1 MSLSGVGSGTRMW
14 PLSRKNE
21 PKQFL
26 SLTSDKSMF
35 QETLLRLDD
44 TKISNLLDP
53 VIVCNKEYRDIV
65 FNQLKEINAEHNGI
79 ILEPIGRNTAP
90 AATIAANHAV
100 NIFGNK
106 ITIFILPA
114 DHYIED
120 KIGFLENIIIG
131 SNVLVKNDVMIT
143 FGIQPHSAHTGYG
156 YIKSGK
162 KLDNFNAFNIE
173 EFKEKPDKV
182 TAEKYLREGGYYWN
196 SGMFIW
202 KVSVLLNEIKRYLPN
217 LHTQLDKLSK
227 NTIEVKGPYP
237 FKELNNSG
245 KKIFKSLQ
253 PVSIDH
259 GIMEKS
265 SNSVVFP
272 TNIGW
277 NDVGSWTALADIS
290 QKDPNGNV
298 IKGNVLSIENN
309 NSIIYAEERLVATMG
324 LENMIVV
331 DTSDAVLIC
340 PKDCAQDVKKIV
352 EQIKLEKRPE
362 VSIAPN
368 SEIRPWGNYVILQKE
383 ANYLVKRIEVL
394 PGESLSLQSHNHRSE
409 HWTIVSGTAQVE
421 INELSKTLQ
430 ANQFIEIPKGA
441 KHRLANHSKFPL
453 IIIEVQLGENLDE
466 NDITRYED
474 KYGRT
479 SEGKGN

>member
-1 MSLSGVGSGTRMW
+1 MYAVILAGGSGTRFW
-14 PLSRKNE
+14 PKSREQLPKQLLNINGERTMIQDTLTRISPIVSAEKTWIITNEKHALETCRQLKATKFNPSQLLTEPIARNTAAAIGYSAFILSQHN
-21 PKQFL
+21 PDAIMAVFPADHAITTHKQFL
-26 SLTSDKSMF
+26 ELIEQAKTVAKKNHLVTLGIKPTSP
-35 QETLLRLDD
+35 E
-44 TKISNLLDP
+44 
-53 VIVCNKEYRDIV
+53 
-65 FNQLKEINAEHNGI
+65 
-79 ILEPIGRNTAP
+79 
-90 AATIAANHAV
+90 
-100 NIFGNK
+100 
-106 ITIFILPA
+106 
-114 DHYIED
+114 
-120 KIGFLENIIIG
+120 
-131 SNVLVKNDVMIT
+131 
-143 FGIQPHSAHTGYG
+143 TGYG
-156 YIKSGK
+156 YIKQGK
-162 KLDNFNAFNIE
+162 SLEGNAYKVDRFI
-173 EFKEKPDKV
+173 EKPDKA
-182 TAEKYLREGGYYWN
+182 TAEKYLSEGGYYWN
-196 SGMFIW
+196 SGIFIW

-237 FKELNNSG
+237 FKELNDSG
-245 KKIFKSLQ
+245 KKIFESLQ
-253 PVSIDH
+253 PVSIDN

-265 SNSVVFP
+265 NNSVVFP
-272 TNIGW
+272 ANIGW

-290 QKDPNGNV
+290 QKDSKGNV
-298 IKGNVLSIENN
+298 IKGNVFSIENN

-324 LENMIVV
+324 LKNMIVV

-368 SEIRPWGNYVILQKE
+368 SEIRPWGKYVILQKE

-409 HWTIVSGTAQVE
+409 HWTIVSGTAQVQ
-421 INELSKTLQ
+421 INESSKTLQ

-441 KHRLANHSKFPL
+441 KHRLANHSKSPL

-466 NDITRYED
+466 SDITRYQD

-479 SEGKGN
+479 

>member
-1 MSLSGVGSGTRMW
+1 MNQILPIILCGGSGTRMW

-182 TAEKYLREGGYYWN
+182 TAENYFKSGTYLWN
-196 SGMFIW
+196 SGMFIVRAETYLNLIEKFSPSIFSACKKAYKNIKRDKYFFW
-202 KVSVLLNEIKRYLPN
+202 LNE
-217 LHTQLDKLSK
+217 
-227 NTIEVKGPYP
+227 E
-237 FKELNNSG
+237 
-245 KKIFKSLQ
+245 IFSIS
-253 PVSIDH
+253 PSDSIDYAV
-259 GIMEKS
+259 MENCVLEKIDAF
-265 SNSVVFP
+265 VLP
-272 TNIGW
+272 LDIGW
-277 NDVGSWTALADIS
+277 SDIGSWASLWALSAKED
-290 QKDPNGNV
+290 NGNV
-298 IKGNVLSIENN
+298 EIGAIYTDKTS
-309 NSIIYAEERLVATMG
+309 NSYLHSDGGILATIG
-324 LENMIVV
+324 IDDMIVV
-331 DTSDAVLIC
+331 KTDDVTLVASKNSSEDVGLI
-340 PKDCAQDVKKIV
+340 VKKLLNDNIHETKIDDTEYTNWGKCKIISRSSYFKIRHLHV
-352 EQIKLEKRPE
+352 NTNSTLFAPPGCKYFGQMTVVKGSAELISDDKNTSLNENESFSVFNEKKYSIKNTHAGVLE
-362 VSIAPN
+362 I
-368 SEIRPWGNYVILQKE
+368 I
-383 ANYLVKRIEVL
+383 
-394 PGESLSLQSHNHRSE
+394 
-409 HWTIVSGTAQVE
+409 QV
-421 INELSKTLQ
+421 Q
-430 ANQFIEIPKGA
+430 VGC
-441 KHRLANHSKFPL
+441 H
-453 IIIEVQLGENLDE
+453 LD
-466 NDITRYED
+466 
-474 KYGRT
+474 
-479 SEGKGN
+479 

>member
-1 MSLSGVGSGTRMW
+1 MYAVILAGGSGTRFW
-14 PLSRKNE
+14 PKSREQLPKQLLNINGERTMIQDTLTRISPIVSAEKTWIITNEKHALETCRQLKATKFNPSQLLTEPIARNTAAAIGYSAYILSQQDPNAIMAVF
-21 PKQFL
+21 PADHAITTHKQFL
-26 SLTSDKSMF
+26 ELIEQAKTVAKKNHLVTLGIKPTSP
-35 QETLLRLDD
+35 E
-44 TKISNLLDP
+44 
-53 VIVCNKEYRDIV
+53 
-65 FNQLKEINAEHNGI
+65 
-79 ILEPIGRNTAP
+79 
-90 AATIAANHAV
+90 
-100 NIFGNK
+100 
-106 ITIFILPA
+106 
-114 DHYIED
+114 
-120 KIGFLENIIIG
+120 
-131 SNVLVKNDVMIT
+131 
-143 FGIQPHSAHTGYG
+143 TGYG
-156 YIKSGK
+156 YIKQGK
-162 KLDNFNAFNIE
+162 SLEGNAYKVDRFI
-173 EFKEKPDKV
+173 EKPDKA
-182 TAEKYLREGGYYWN
+182 TAEKYLSEGGYYWN
-196 SGMFIW
+196 SGIFIW

-237 FKELNNSG
+237 FKELNDSG
-245 KKIFKSLQ
+245 KKIFESLQ
-253 PVSIDH
+253 PVSIDN

-265 SNSVVFP
+265 NNSVVFP
-272 TNIGW
+272 ANIGW

-290 QKDPNGNV
+290 QKDSKGNV
-298 IKGNVLSIENN
+298 IKGNVFSIENN

-324 LENMIVV
+324 LKNMIVV

-368 SEIRPWGNYVILQKE
+368 SEIRPWGKYVILQKE

-441 KHRLANHSKFPL
+441 KHRLANHSKSPL

-466 NDITRYED
+466 SDITRYED

-479 SEGKGN
+479 SEGKDN

>member
-1 MSLSGVGSGTRMW
+1 MYAVILAGGSGTRFW
-14 PLSRKNE
+14 PKSREQLPKQLLNINGERTMIQDTLTRISPIFADEKIWIITNEKHALETCRQLKPTGFNPSQLLTEPIARNTAAAIGYSAYILSQQDPNAIMAVF
-21 PKQFL
+21 PADHAITTHKQFL
-26 SLTSDKSMF
+26 ELIEQAK
-35 QETLLRLDD
+35 
-44 TKISNLLDP
+44 
-53 VIVCNKEYRDIV
+53 
-65 FNQLKEINAEHNGI
+65 
-79 ILEPIGRNTAP
+79 
-90 AATIAANHAV
+90 TIAKNNH
-100 NIFGNK
+100 
-106 ITIFILPA
+106 
-114 DHYIED
+114 
-120 KIGFLENIIIG
+120 
-131 SNVLVKNDVMIT
+131 LVT
-143 FGIQPHSAHTGYG
+143 LGIKPTSPKTGYG
-156 YIKSGK
+156 YIKQGK
-162 KLDNFNAFNIE
+162 LLEGNAYKVDQFI
-173 EFKEKPDKV
+173 EKPDKA
-182 TAEKYLREGGYYWN
+182 TAEKYLSEGGYYWN

-324 LENMIVV
+324 LKNMIVV

-409 HWTIVSGTAQVE
+409 HWTIVAGTAQVQ
-421 INELSKTLQ
+421 INELSKILQ
-430 ANQFIEIPKGA
+430 TNQSIEIPKRA
-441 KHRLANHSKFPL
+441 KHRLANHSKSPL

-466 NDITRYED
+466 SDITRYED
-474 KYGRT
+474 KYGRV
-479 SEGKGN
+479 